1 MASKRAKGANGDARQ
16 NAKAAAH
23 RDRHVQN
30 SSRSRDLRQIEI
42 IGAQEHNLQV
52 PALTLPKQSLIVFTG
67 VSGSGKSSL
76 AFDTLYAEG
85 QRRYVESLSAYAR
98 QFLGRLDR
106 PEVEHIRGLSPTIAI
121 EQKAASGNPRSTV
134 GTITEIYDYLRVLYA
149 RAGQQFCHHCGSL
162 VQGRTAPEIV
172 SDIQQSEQ
180 STTVLV
186 LAPLIVHRKGEF
198 REIFQNLAARGF
210 TRVRVDG
217 ALLRLEDVPALDKKR
232 KHTVELVVDRVTC
245 SPENRR
251 RLTESVELA
260 LRESGGEVTVVPE
273 SGPPRSF
280 SESRTC
286 CGHAFAE
293 LSPQSFSFNSPL
305 GMCLSCNGLGRVTT
319 VDPELVI
326 PDRSLSIRDGAIKP
340 WASAMERGEGWQ
352 FRIIQAMSEATG
364 VDLDTPFGQLS
375 KKHQNQVL
383 YGIDGER
390 LQVTWGD
397 SQTGSNGTFGVR
409 FEGVL
414 NLLMR
419 RYQETSST
427 RMREHYRRYLVDA
440 PCEACG
446 GKRLR
451 PEHLSVRIEGRSIA
465 EVTAMTVAEAYAHV
479 QQLEL
484 SENQARIA
492 EGVLRE
498 ISGRLRFLLDV
509 GLEYLT
515 LDRAGPT
522 LSGGEAQRIR
532 LASQLGSELSGVM
545 YVLDEPSIGLH
556 QRDNQRLIE
565 TLFGLRDL
573 GNTVIVVEHDEETIR
588 AADHVVDFGPGAGR
602 LGGQVVFSG
611 TPKSLLRSKGLTGQY
626 LSGRRRIETPRQRRT
641 FSKKLKI
648 HGARANNLKGIDVE
662 IPLGVFVCVSGVS
675 GAGKSSL
682 VHGILLPALARK
694 LHGGTDPVG
703 AHKKL
708 TGLKHLDKVI
718 AIDQRPIGRTPRS
731 NPGTYTKAFDEIR
744 QIFAQLPESRELGWS
759 AGRFSF
765 NVKGGRCEACQGDGT
780 VRVEMHFLADV
791 YVPCEVCGGLRYN
804 AQTLNVRYRGDSIAD
819 ILNRSVDECR
829 ELFASYPKLSRILQT
844 LQDVGLGYM
853 KIGQPAP
860 TMSGGEAQRVKLSRE
875 LAKAQTGRTLYVLDE
890 PTTGLH
896 FEDIR
901 KLLSVLQRLVDLGN
915 TVLVVEHNLDVIQAT
930 DWVIDLGPEGGKG
943 GGTLVAS
950 GTPEEVVGVAG
961 SHTGRF
967 LLQRA

>member
-465 EVTAMTVAEAYAHV
+465 EVTAMTVAE
-479 QQLEL
+479 
-484 SENQARIA
+484 
-492 EGVLRE
+492 
-498 ISGRLRFLLDV
+498 
-509 GLEYLT
+509 
-515 LDRAGPT
+515 
-522 LSGGEAQRIR
+522 
-532 LASQLGSELSGVM
+532 
-545 YVLDEPSIGLH
+545 
-556 QRDNQRLIE
+556 
-565 TLFGLRDL
+565 
-573 GNTVIVVEHDEETIR
+573 
-588 AADHVVDFGPGAGR
+588 
-602 LGGQVVFSG
+602 
-611 TPKSLLRSKGLTGQY
+611 
-626 LSGRRRIETPRQRRT
+626 
-641 FSKKLKI
+641 
-648 HGARANNLKGIDVE
+648 
-662 IPLGVFVCVSGVS
+662 
-675 GAGKSSL
+675 
-682 VHGILLPALARK
+682 
-694 LHGGTDPVG
+694 
-703 AHKKL
+703 
-708 TGLKHLDKVI
+708 
-718 AIDQRPIGRTPRS
+718 
-731 NPGTYTKAFDEIR
+731 
-744 QIFAQLPESRELGWS
+744 
-759 AGRFSF
+759 
-765 NVKGGRCEACQGDGT
+765 
-780 VRVEMHFLADV
+780 
-791 YVPCEVCGGLRYN
+791 
-804 AQTLNVRYRGDSIAD
+804 
-819 ILNRSVDECR
+819 
-829 ELFASYPKLSRILQT
+829 
-844 LQDVGLGYM
+844 
-853 KIGQPAP
+853 
-860 TMSGGEAQRVKLSRE
+860 
-875 LAKAQTGRTLYVLDE
+875 
-890 PTTGLH
+890 
-896 FEDIR
+896 
-901 KLLSVLQRLVDLGN
+901 
-915 TVLVVEHNLDVIQAT
+915 
-930 DWVIDLGPEGGKG
+930 
-943 GGTLVAS
+943 
-950 GTPEEVVGVAG
+950 
-961 SHTGRF
+961 
-967 LLQRA
+967 